1 MDKNYAGPDADCRNA
16 TNLEAPSPADA
27 GRQDSAMVGQQD
39 RAGQADNSE
48 GGLPPSLHQA
58 VCEAGSAARACP
70 SAS

>member
-1 MDKNYAGPDADCRNA
+1 MDKNYAGPDADYRNA

-48 GGLPPSLHQA
+48 GGLPRHFIRPF
-58 VCEAGSAARACP
+58 CEAGSAARACP